1 MKKIYKILLI
11 FLSFIFLTTYS
22 PNQLNNFSKKDN
34 FFFKI
39 KKIKILNNSK
49 IKEDT
54 IQTKLKPI
62 FNQNILFV
70 KKSNIL
76 ENLESIDFLKTIDV
90 KKKYPNTIIIKIYE
104 TEPVALLFKNKNKYI
119 LDTSSNIILFD
130 KNIDIKDLP
139 NVFGDD
145 AENNFT
151 NFLKI
156 LKENNFPVK
165 KIKNFYYFQI
175 GRWDAE
181 LINNQLIKFPF
192 NKTAEAVQQS
202 VVLLNRND
210 FKKYNVIDLRI
221 HDKIVV
227 E

>member
-1 MKKIYKILLI
+1 MKKIYKIFLI

-22 PNQLNNFSKKDN
+22 PSQLNNFPKKEN

-39 KKIKILNNSK
+39 KKIEISNNIKIS
-49 IKEDT
+49 EET
-54 IQTKLKPI
+54 IQSKLKPI
-62 FNQNILFV
+62 FNQNILLV

-76 ENLESIDFLKTIDV
+76 EKLESIDFLKTIDV
-90 KKKYPNTIIIKIYE
+90 KKKYPNTIIIKVYE
-104 TEPVALLFKNKNKYI
+104 TEPAALLFKNKTKYI

-130 KNIDIKDLP
+130 KNMDLNELP
-139 NVFGDD
+139 NVFGDGAKD
-145 AENNFT
+145 NFI
-151 NFLKI
+151 NFLEI
-156 LKENNFPVK
+156 LKENNFPFK
-165 KIKNFYYFQI
+165 KVKNFYHFQI
-175 GRWDAE
+175 GRWDVE

-192 NKTAEAVQQS
+192 DKLIEAVQQS
-202 VVLLNRND
+202 AELLNRSD

>member
-1 MKKIYKILLI
+1 MKKIYKIFLI

-22 PNQLNNFSKKDN
+22 PNQLNNFSKKEN

-39 KKIKILNNSK
+39 KKIKISNNIK
-49 IKEDT
+49 ISEET

-62 FNQNILFV
+62 LNQNILLV
-70 KKSNIL
+70 KKSDIL
-76 ENLESIDFLKTIDV
+76 EKLESIDFLKTIDV
-90 KKKYPNTIIIKIYE
+90 KKKYPNTIIIKVYE
-104 TEPVALLFKNKNKYI
+104 TEPVALLFKNKARHI

-130 KNIDIKDLP
+130 KNMDLNELP
-139 NVFGDD
+139 NVFGDGAKD
-145 AENNFT
+145 NFI
-151 NFLKI
+151 NFLEI

-165 KIKNFYYFQI
+165 KVKNFYHFQI
-175 GRWDAE
+175 GRWDVE

-192 NKTAEAVQQS
+192 DKLIEAVQQS
-202 VVLLNRND
+202 VELLNRSD